1 MKDTK
6 RISETG
12 DRFNPRKGVKDA
24 SPFVSLTLKA
34 AFSFQSP
41 QGVKDASNKTNT
53 TAATEN
59 VSIPARG
66 ERSVV
71 SPYFLPIA
79 GFQSP
84 QGVKDASIVINNNN
98 LINPS
103 FNPRKG

>member
-66 ERSVV
+66 ERCIYSDK
-71 SPYFLPIA
+71 
-79 GFQSP
+79 Q
-84 QGVKDASIVINNNN
+84 
-98 LINPS
+98 
-103 FNPRKG
+103 

>member
-41 QGVKDASNKTNT
+41 QGVKDASIVLSMNGLT
-53 TAATEN
+53 
-59 VSIPARG
+59 
-66 ERSVV
+66 
-71 SPYFLPIA
+71 LP
-79 GFQSP
+79 G
-84 QGVKDASIVINNNN
+84 
-98 LINPS
+98 